1 MIPPDSQNERQ
12 LIVVGD
18 RVLIK
23 LDTGEER
30 TASGLI
36 LPETVAEKQQVLSGR
51 VIAVGPGVPMP
62 SADDA
67 DAEPWRQAERSPRY
81 IPMQAMP
88 GDLALFMR
96 KAGVEIKYRG
106 QEFLIVPQAAILVLL
121 RDEHESLFAAE

>member
-1 MIPPDSQNERQ
+1 MTPEQNQRQ

-36 LPETVAEKQQVLSGR
+36 LPESVAEKQQVMSGR
-51 VIAVGPGVPMP
+51 VVAVGPGVPMP
-62 SADDA
+62 NADEA
-67 DAEPWRQAERSPRY
+67 DSEPWRASERTPRY
-81 IPMQAMP
+81 IPMQAVP
-88 GDLALFMR
+88 GDQALFMR
-96 KAGVEIKYRG
+96 KAGVEIRYRG

-121 RDEHESLFAAE
+121 RDEDESLFAAE